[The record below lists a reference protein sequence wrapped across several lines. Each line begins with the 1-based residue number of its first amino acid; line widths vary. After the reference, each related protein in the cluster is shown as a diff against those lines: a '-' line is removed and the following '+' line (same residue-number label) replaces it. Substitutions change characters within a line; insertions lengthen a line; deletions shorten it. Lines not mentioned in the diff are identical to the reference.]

1 MSMASLAERTRDRV
15 RTVAKPL
22 VIAAIAWFYRR
33 LYMAAGGENRPAT
46 FDVATTVPALLEV
59 QKNYPVIR
67 AEVEALLGSGVTI
80 PRYHEVDPGQVQI
93 SAGPKQWKV
102 FVLDLVGARPR
113 TATELCPKTSAILD
127 RVPNLFQAFFSILE
141 AGKSIPAHNGPFYGA
156 VRYHLGLIVPTEN
169 PPSIRVK
176 DVVYTWKDGEGFL
189 FDDSWNHEVFN
200 TCAQDRVI
208 LMVDVLR
215 PLPWYLHQ
223 MNRCYRTFLRWGFSS
238 KLITNAEQFR

>member
-1 MSMASLAERTRDRV
+1 MASLAEGVRDRV
-15 RTVAKPL
+15 RTGATPL
-22 VIAAIAWFYRR
+22 VTAAIAAFYRR
-33 LYMAAGGENRPAT
+33 LYVAAGAENRPPT
-46 FDVATTVPALLEV
+46 FDVATTAPALLEV

-93 SAGPKQWKV
+93 SAGDKKWKV
-102 FVLDLVGARPR
+102 FVLDLVGAKPR
-113 TATELCPKTSAILD
+113 TARELCPKTSAILD

-141 AGKSIPAHNGPFYGA
+141 AGKSIPAHDGPFYGA

-176 DVVYTWKDGEGFL
+176 DIVYTWKDGEGFL
-189 FDDSWNHEVFN
+189 FDDTWNHEVFN

-215 PLPWYLHQ
+215 PLPWHLHQ
-223 MNRCYRTFLRWGFSS
+223 MNRCYRAFLRWALSS

>member
-1 MSMASLAERTRDRV
+1 MTSLTERIREGV
-15 RTVAKPL
+15 RRRATPL
-22 VIAAIAWFYRR
+22 VTAAITAFYRR
-33 LYMAAGGENRPAT
+33 LYVAAGAENRPAT

-93 SAGPKQWKV
+93 SAGDKKWKV

-113 TATELCPKTSAILD
+113 TALELCPKTSAILD

-141 AGKSIPAHNGPFYGA
+141 AGKSIPAHDGPFYGA

-169 PPSIRVK
+169 PPSKVGLRTTAASLGMLRNATQISTSLIASK
-176 DVVYTWKDGEGFL
+176 PSSSAIGHGS
-189 FDDSWNHEVFN
+189 DS
-200 TCAQDRVI
+200 D
-208 LMVDVLR
+208 
-215 PLPWYLHQ
+215 
-223 MNRCYRTFLRWGFSS
+223 SS
-238 KLITNAEQFR
+238 WWLSRHGSST